1 MEIKSQKEDFE
12 KLFMAMSKGYMAA
25 KAEADRQRAMGKH
38 DYNIFTLFH
47 GFSDEVNLHSNFI
60 ASLLDPNGDHYK
72 GDLFLKLFL
81 EMCGIDDFSIDTSR
95 ATVFKEFKHI
105 DIYISDGKKHIIL
118 ENKVYAKDQLT
129 QIARYIKAIQN
140 KGAEESDSVKD
151 EDICVLYLHP
161 DGKLPDDQSFG
172 DYHAKLLGE
181 NPSIKFKVISYGN
194 EILRWIDRCKNEV
207 SNITDLNVFLS
218 QYKDVIEMI
227 YDRYKRIDEMETA
240 KFVEIFKENYTAVS
254 EIANNYQEMR
264 KKIIYS
270 FFSNAAKILRGDS
283 EIKSVYDIKTEE
295 NQDYRPIIITK
306 KNPKD
311 GEIWEKFYF
320 TVEFQKSPYSM
331 PYVGFRR
338 KEDKNTNAKN
348 YKKPCEDQLK
358 KQTEYFLAVDEL
370 YKDVNID
377 ICKKIIEEEFKPET
391 FAKMTNAIL
400 IKLKEQKLEMQ
411 TNQN

>member
-1 MEIKSQKEDFE
+1 MEIKSRKEDFE
-12 KLFMAMSKGYMAA
+12 KLFADMSKGYMAA
-25 KAEADRQRAMGKH
+25 KAQADRQRAMGKH

-47 GFSDEVNLHSNFI
+47 DFSDEVNLHSNFI

-81 EMCGIDDFSIDTSR
+81 ETCGIDDFSIDTSR

-118 ENKVYAKDQLT
+118 ENKVYAKDQPT

-140 KGAEESDSVKD
+140 KGAEERDVED

-161 DGKLPDDQSFG
+161 DGKLPDNQSFG
-172 DYHAKLLGE
+172 DYHARLLGE
-181 NPSIKFKVISYGN
+181 NPSIKFKVISYDN
-194 EILRWIDRCKNEV
+194 EILSWIDRCKNEV

-264 KKIIYS
+264 KKIIDE
-270 FFSNAAKILRGDS
+270 FFEKLSERLKKVYNENCYKIGGEKIASNKYCQPIKIESTNWKLFNFAIEFMGANLTNPIMGFVKKDKTIDLS
-283 EIKSVYDIKTEE
+283 KIDNTKKADDFWIKSEKICVDICEK
-295 NQDYRPIIITK
+295 IIT
-306 KNPKD
+306 D
-311 GEIWEKFYF
+311 GFE
-320 TVEFQKSPYSM
+320 
-331 PYVGFRR
+331 
-338 KEDKNTNAKN
+338 NNLLN
-348 YKKPCEDQLK
+348 
-358 KQTEYFLAVDEL
+358 
-370 YKDVNID
+370 NIID
-377 ICKKIIEEEFKPET
+377 
-391 FAKMTNAIL
+391 L
-400 IKLKEQKLEMQ
+400 IKKSNDEISNLK
-411 TNQN
+411 QN

>member
-1 MEIKSQKEDFE
+1 MKIKSQKEDFE
-12 KLFMAMSKGYMAA
+12 KLFMAISKGYMAA
-25 KAEADRQRAMGKH
+25 KAEADRQRAIGKH

-47 GFSDEVNLHSNFI
+47 YFSDEVNLHSNFI

-72 GDLFLKLFL
+72 NDLFLKLFL
-81 EMCGIDDFSIDTSR
+81 EMCGIDDFSIDTST

-118 ENKVYAKDQLT
+118 ENKVYAKDQPT
-129 QIARYIKAIQN
+129 QIARYIETIKDE
-140 KGAEESDSVKD
+140 GAKD
-151 EDICVLYLHP
+151 EDIYVLYLHP

-194 EILRWIDRCKNEV
+194 EILKWIDRCKNEV

-227 YDRYKRIDEMETA
+227 YDRYKRIDKMETA

>member
-1 MEIKSQKEDFE
+1 MKIKSEKEDFE

-81 EMCGIDDFSIDTSR
+81 ETCGIDDFSIDTSR

-118 ENKVYAKDQLT
+118 ENKVYAKDQPT
-129 QIARYIKAIQN
+129 QIARYIETIKGKDAKKA
-140 KGAEESDSVKD
+140 KD
-151 EDICVLYLHP
+151 EDIYVLYLHP
-161 DGKLPDDQSFG
+161 DGKLPDNQSFG
-172 DYHAKLLGE
+172 DYHTRLLGE
-181 NPSIKFKVISYGN
+181 NPSIKFKVISYGK
-194 EILRWIDRCKNEV
+194 EILEWIDKCKNEV

>member
-1 MEIKSQKEDFE
+1 MEIKSRKEDFE
-12 KLFMAMSKGYMAA
+12 KLFADMSKGYMAA
-25 KAEADRQRAMGKH
+25 KAQADRQRAMGKH

-47 GFSDEVNLHSNFI
+47 GFNDEVNLHSNFI

-118 ENKVYAKDQLT
+118 ENKVYAKDQPT
-129 QIARYIKAIQN
+129 QIARYIETI
-140 KGAEESDSVKD
+140 KGEGAKESDRVKD

-161 DGKLPDDQSFG
+161 DGKLPDNQSFG
-172 DYHAKLLGE
+172 DYHTRLLGE
-181 NPSIKFKVISYGN
+181 NPSIKFKVISYGK
-194 EILRWIDRCKNEV
+194 EILEWIDKCKNEV
-207 SNITDLNVFLS
+207 SNLTDLNVFLS

-227 YDRYKRIDEMETA
+227 DDRYKRIDKMETA
-240 KFVEIFKENYTAVS
+240 NLVEIFKENYTAVS

-391 FAKMTNAIL
+391 FVKMTNAIL

>member
-194 EILRWIDRCKNEV
+194 EILSWIDRCKNEV

>member
-1 MEIKSQKEDFE
+1 MEIKSEKEYFE
-12 KLFMAMSKGYMAA
+12 KLFADISKGYMAA

-47 GFSDEVNLHSNFI
+47 DFSDEVNLHSNFI

-81 EMCGIDDFSIDTSR
+81 ETCGIDDFSIDTSR

-118 ENKVYAKDQLT
+118 ENKVYAKDQPT
-129 QIARYIKAIQN
+129 QIARYIETI
-140 KGAEESDSVKD
+140 KGEGAKESDRVKD

-161 DGKLPDDQSFG
+161 DGKLPDNQSFG
-172 DYHAKLLGE
+172 EYHTRLLGE
-181 NPSIKFKVISYGN
+181 NPSIKFKVISYGK
-194 EILRWIDRCKNEV
+194 EILEWIDKCKNEV
-207 SNITDLNVFLS
+207 SNLTDLNVFLS
-218 QYKDVIEMI
+218 QYKDAIEMI
-227 YDRYKRIDEMETA
+227 YDRYKRIDKMETA
-240 KFVEIFKENYTAVS
+240 NLVEIFKENYTAVS